1 MNLAYRK
8 FFVSTE
14 LNEMLTVILKVYLVP
29 GLVMGSP

>member
-14 LNEMLTVILKVYLVP
+14 LSEMLTVILNVYLVP
-29 GLVMGSP
+29 GLVMGSA